1 MNIGII
7 GIGNLGLDL
16 LTSIAEKPHEIYVSD
31 VDGDNIEVIKNS
43 EVIF

>member
-16 LTSIAEKPHEIYVSD
+16 LTSIAEKPHEIYVSEIGRASCRER
-31 VDGDNIEVIKNS
+31 V
-43 EVIF
+43 